1 MEVEIEQL
9 RVADVRQGGE
19 LQLLCGL
26 SSPFRSEAVALYKEA
41 NIHPSF
47 TRFVS
52 GEFLPQRCLSHA
64 SCQFLFYLALGKT
77 GLAEVGTDPDI
88 AVQTPQ

>member
-1 MEVEIEQL
+1 M
-9 RVADVRQGGE
+9 RGRRGTTAA
-19 LQLLCGL
+19 LLPLSPPQKRSCGC
-26 SSPFRSEAVALYKEA
+26 YKEA

-52 GEFLPQRCLSHA
+52 GEFLPQRWLTHA

-88 AVQTPQ
+88 AVQSPQ